1 MDKTAIHDSL
11 PPANV
16 PVLEAVDMLP
26 VTPIPARRTWQSG
39 PVMRALTAFASLKLT
54 VALFT
59 LAMLLVFF
67 GTLAQVDEGIFTVL
81 SKYFRCKFIAWIPL
95 QIFVRFG
102 QVFFGISHEAEVSGS
117 FPLPGGW
124 LLGGL
129 LLFNLLAAHAVRFKF
144 TWKRSGIMILHFGLV
159 VLMMSEFIAGQF
171 QVEGRMSIE
180 NGKSKNFVEDFR
192 ETELAIVTPENSKI
206 DNVVAVPG
214 SMLRNGSVIHHD
226 SLPFD
231 VAVERYMVNSA
242 APQEPQR
249 GMPNLATAGDG
260 LSVVAAERS
269 ETSGASTDQKADV
282 ASAYVTFKN
291 KDTGQSLGTY
301 LVSVWFAVN
310 NRPQPIVSN
319 GKTYDVYLRFKR
331 SYKPYTLQLLEFRHD
346 AYPGTDI
353 PKNYSSRVRL
363 VDPMR
368 NEDREVLISMNHPL
382 WYGGYNPFSPGGE
395 TFYQAGIFGA
405 DEGTVL
411 QVVRNPGW
419 LMPYVACVMVAMG
432 LLLHFGIKLVGFLRR
447 AVMPEVG
454 LRLSFSR
461 FVPLFLLPPGL
472 LCLIALTTFFAG
484 DHDGQMQFHEF
495 GKVPIQDGGRVKPID
510 TLARSSL
517 MIISGGH
524 QSFRDEAGDEQP
536 AIKWLLD
543 VMTSRLAENNVA
555 KKHKVFR
562 IENDQVLTLLG
573 LKARPGYRYAI
584 EEFADKIEKDLI
596 ALEAARAEKL
606 EPSQRGKFDEK
617 IVELARHLE
626 LYDELAHL
634 QTVQVIP
641 PQTLG
646 GEWQSLFAAMHTAQ
660 TRGKEHPE
668 VRSFGRVLLA
678 YAHGDT
684 EGFNE
689 EVAAYRQRMEVQV
702 PAEAQL
708 STFEVFFND
717 TNPFLLSMVLY
728 IIVFLLACVA
738 LLVFRQPLNRAA
750 FWLALLTVLVHSS
763 GLLSRMWI
771 QGRPAPVTNLY
782 SSAIFVGWGCLVLAL
797 VLEVL
802 FRNGIGNL
810 VAAVLGFLTMFL
822 AHYVF
827 ASGSDT
833 MEMMEA
839 VLDTNFWLATHVT
852 CITFGYAATL
862 VAGALGIVFIFL
874 RLATPWLNPNVFR
887 TVATMIY
894 GTVCFA
900 TFLSFTGTVL
910 GGLWA
915 DQSWGRFWGWDPKEN
930 GALLVVLMN
939 ALILHARWGGMVKQH
954 GMAMLAVCG
963 NMIIGWSWIGTNQ
976 LGVGL
981 HAYGFNNTLAMVLD
995 GIWIG
1000 HAAIICLGFIPTRW
1014 LSPTTRHLDALLR
1027 RQGFR
1032 FRRPEAA

>member
-1 MDKTAIHDSL
+1 MNKTAIHDAL

-16 PVLEAVDMLP
+16 AVLEALDVLP
-26 VTPIPARRTWQSG
+26 RTPIPARRTRHSG
-39 PVMRALTAFASLKLT
+39 PVRRALTAVASLKLT

-67 GTLAQVDEGIFTVL
+67 GTLAQVDEGVFTVL

-102 QVFFGISHEAEVSGS
+102 QVFFGISHDAEVSGS
-117 FPLPGGW
+117 FPFPGGW

-144 TWKRSGIMILHFGLV
+144 TWKRSGIMILHSGLV
-159 VLMMSEFIAGQF
+159 VLMLSEVIAGQF

-180 NGKSKNFVEDFR
+180 NGKSTNFVEDFR
-192 ETELAIVTPENSKI
+192 ATELAIIAPESSKI
-206 DNVVAVPG
+206 NNVVAIPG

-242 APQEPQR
+242 APQQPR
-249 GMPNLATAGDG
+249 PGTANPATAGDG
-260 LSVVAAERS
+260 LSVVAVERS
-269 ETSGASTDQKADV
+269 ETSGANTDQKTDL

-291 KDTGQSLGTY
+291 KVTGQSLGTY
-301 LVSVWFAVN
+301 LVSLWFAVN
-310 NRPQPIVSN
+310 GRSQQVVSD
-319 GKTYDVYLRFKR
+319 GKTYDVCLRFKR

-346 AYPGTDI
+346 VYPGTDI
-353 PKNYSSRVRL
+353 PKNYSSRVLL
-363 VDPMR
+363 VDPTR
-368 NEDREVLISMNHPL
+368 NEEREVLISMNHPL
-382 WYGGYNPFSPGGE
+382 WYGGYNPFSPAGE
-395 TFYQAGIFGA
+395 TFYQASILGA

-419 LMPYVACVMVAMG
+419 LMPYVACLMVAVG
-432 LLLHFGIKLVGFLRR
+432 LLLHFGIKLVGFLRQVVI
-447 AVMPEVG
+447 AEVSLKRG
-454 LRLSFSR
+454 FSR
-461 FVPLFLLPPGL
+461 FVPLFLLPLGIL
-472 LCLIALTTFFAG
+472 GLIAFTTFFAG
-484 DHDGQMQFHEF
+484 DHQGQMQFHEF
-495 GKVPIQDGGRVKPID
+495 GKVPIQDGGRIKPFD

-524 QSFRDEAGDEQP
+524 QTIRAEAGNELP

-543 VMTSRLAENNVA
+543 VMTSRLAENSVA
-555 KKHKVFR
+555 EKHKVFR
-562 IENDQVLTLLG
+562 IENDQVLMFLG
-573 LKARPGYRYAI
+573 LKARPGYHYAI
-584 EEFADKIEKDLI
+584 EEFADKIGTNQI
-596 ALEAARAEKL
+596 AQEAARAEKL

-617 IVELARHLE
+617 IIELARHLE
-626 LYDELAHL
+626 LYDELAQL

-641 PQTLG
+641 PQTPG
-646 GEWQSLFAAMHTAQ
+646 GDWQPLFEAIRAAQAK
-660 TRGKEHPE
+660 GKDNPD
-668 VRSFGRVLLA
+668 VQVFGQLLTA
-678 YAHGDT
+678 YAQGDIK
-684 EGFNE
+684 GFND
-689 EVAAYRQRMEVQV
+689 EVAAYRQRMKSLV

-717 TNPFLLSMVLY
+717 FDPFLLSMVLY
-728 IIVFLLACVA
+728 VIVFLLACVA

-750 FWLALLTVLVHSS
+750 FWLAVLTLLVHSS

-802 FRNGIGNL
+802 FRNGIGNI

-822 AHYVF
+822 ARYVF

-833 MEMMEA
+833 MEMMQA

-862 VAGALGIVFIFL
+862 VAGAIGIVFIFL
-874 RLATPWLNPNVFR
+874 RLATPWLNKNVFR
-887 TVATMIY
+887 IVATMIY
-894 GTVCFA
+894 GIVCFA

-939 ALILHARWGGMVKQH
+939 ALILHARWGGMVKH
-954 GMAMLAVCG
+954 NGMAMLAVCG

-1000 HAAIICLGFIPTRW
+1000 HAAILCLGFIPTRW
-1014 LSPTTRHLDALLR
+1014 LSASNP
-1027 RQGFR
+1027 
-1032 FRRPEAA
+1032 AAATS